1 MQNMMGRIRRCAE
14 DYNMIAEGDK
24 IAVGVSG
31 GKDSLTLDL
40 SADSTVRTVSLT
52 GDVVAALAGAKNGAA
67 LTLPSGT
74 VALDRET
81 LTALGSAAQAD
92 GMASISIASADKSSL
107 TDAQRKYLPKNGT
120 ILNISAQ
127 VQPKNGT
134 ATRVHALNGTASVS
148 VAYSLKSG
156 ENAAH
161 LVAYYLAEDGSFE
174 KLPVIYDAATG
185 KATFKTTHFSTFVI
199 THEYSSDFS
208 DVNLRKWFYNE
219 VNTLHSR
226 TAGSRA

>member
-1 MQNMMGRIRRCAE
+1 MTCPQIPPYARYR
-14 DYNMIAEGDK
+14 
-24 IAVGVSG
+24 SP
-31 GKDSLTLDL
+31 
-40 SADSTVRTVSLT
+40 

-67 LTLPSGT
+67 LTLPNGT

-81 LTALGSAAQAD
+81 LTALGRAAQAD

-148 VAYSLKSG
+148 VVYSLKSRR
-156 ENAAH
+156 EC
-161 LVAYYLAEDGSFE
+161 
-174 KLPVIYDAATG
+174 
-185 KATFKTTHFSTFVI
+185 
-199 THEYSSDFS
+199 
-208 DVNLRKWFYNE
+208 
-219 VNTLHSR
+219 
-226 TAGSRA
+226 RASGCILSC